1 MLLATLSP
9 LLLSIALPLAFS
21 LLAGIFGRVLHP
33 KASGVLATTTL
44 FFPMLF
50 SLLLFQPIYE
60 GGVIE
65 ERFGWIPE
73 LGLSF
78 VLRLDPL
85 SYPFYLLITMVGF
98 LASVYSWRYMER
110 ERGLGAY
117 YALTMLFVAGMI
129 GVVLSTNL
137 FLFYIFWELMLIP
150 SYFLVAYWGTG
161 NARIIGFKY
170 FAMTHVGAISL
181 LAGIIWLNALYGTVE
196 LDALQASLGGGSPA
210 LLSVATL
217 IFIGAAVKMALFPL
231 HTWLPD
237 AHAEAPTPIS
247 VLLSGVMI
255 KTGVYAYAR
264 LIGLMMPSAFQQ
276 AATAVLILS
285 LVTIF
290 WGGAMALVQSDI
302 KRVLAYS
309 SVSQVGYMVFGIT
322 SFSSL
327 GFVGGILHVFTH
339 GLAKS
344 LLFMTAG
351 AIMHATGERDINK
364 LGGLMRP
371 MWFTAS
377 VFLISGLS
385 IAGTPPLAGFFSE
398 WLIFSGGFQ
407 SGLLVQTIA
416 AILATA
422 LTLGYY
428 LKTFMYVFTRGE
440 PARHVHEAPLSMA
453 LPMTILA
460 LLILTAVLITQPI
473 TSVIVQAAPR

>member
-1 MLLATLSP
+1 M
-9 LLLSIALPLAFS
+9 
-21 LLAGIFGRVLHP
+21 
-33 KASGVLATTTL
+33 
-44 FFPMLF
+44 
-50 SLLLFQPIYE
+50 E
-60 GGVIE
+60 G
-65 ERFGWIPE
+65 
-73 LGLSF
+73 
-78 VLRLDPL
+78 
-85 SYPFYLLITMVGF
+85 
-98 LASVYSWRYMER
+98 

-117 YALTMLFVAGMI
+117 YALTMLFVAGMV

-416 AILATA
+416 ATLATA

-453 LPMTILA
+453 LPMTVLA
-460 LLILTAVLITQPI
+460 LLILTAGLISQPI
-473 TSVIVQAAPR
+473 TGVIVQAAPR